1 MYEDVAAAQSSRMDE
16 VIAER
21 EVLRQILVRSVGRHH
36 TEIVLVLQNRWRDE
50 KLNIKSETEKG

>member
-1 MYEDVAAAQSSRMDE
+1 MDE